1 MEATKEELEAQK
13 GNGEGKEEETTPV
26 EGANAAKNRKK
37 RERAKAKKAAEEAG
51 ENLDKMAGKIDEE
64 ENKQSEPKGVDNDDK
79 NEGEGEGDAEKKK
92 KKKKKKSP
100 KEYAPREQDNSHIR
114 LLGSWSPGD
123 WKQTVDYSIPVSK
136 QFPDNKFP
144 KGLRME
150 YE

>member
-64 ENKQSEPKGVDNDDK
+64 EKKQSEPKGVDNDDK

-92 KKKKKKSP
+92 KKSKSIHTVIFNFIKTYFKIREEEVP
-100 KEYAPREQDNSHIR
+100 KRIRSKRARQLTHKTSR
-114 LLGSWSPGD
+114 LLEPWRLETDG
-123 WKQTVDYSIPVSK
+123 
-136 QFPDNKFP
+136 
-144 KGLRME
+144 
-150 YE
+150 

>member
-64 ENKQSEPKGVDNDDK
+64 EKKQSEPKGVDNDDK

-92 KKKKKKSP
+92 KKSKSI
-100 KEYAPREQDNSHIR
+100 H
-114 LLGSWSPGD
+114 
-123 WKQTVDYSIPVSK
+123 TVIFNFIKTYFKI
-136 QFPDNKFP
+136 
-144 KGLRME
+144 
-150 YE
+150 